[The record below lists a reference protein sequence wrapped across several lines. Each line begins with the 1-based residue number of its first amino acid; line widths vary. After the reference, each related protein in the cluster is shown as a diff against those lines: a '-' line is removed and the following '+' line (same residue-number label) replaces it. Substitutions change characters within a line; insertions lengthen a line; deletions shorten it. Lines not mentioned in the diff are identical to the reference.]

1 MSGPRLKPSIH
12 RAACIFTG
20 TAAAILLLGFFSS
33 LPAQVPAPES
43 VLGHKPGD
51 DFFLATYEESL
62 SYFQKLA
69 ESSDKIKLFRVG
81 KTSEGRDWYI
91 AVISSAENLRNLDRY
106 REIGRRVALVKGL
119 SDNEARQF
127 AREGKAIVHLD
138 GGLHA
143 TEVASAQHTIQLAY
157 NLVSGDNDP
166 AVRRILENVILVLWF
181 SMNPDGQDAVVSWYR
196 RNLGTPYEVSP
207 LPWLYQKYVGHDNNR
222 DGYMNNMVESRVVT
236 RAILDQWFPMIL
248 FCHHQTAPF
257 PARIWLPP
265 FAEPVSSN
273 MNPLMLRWLSLIG
286 SAMALYLDNHGLPGA
301 TQFGN
306 RLDDWYPGYNDGI
319 YNYRNIIAFWT
330 ETALYRYATPHFY
343 TVQDFPRDSQELR
356 KQIFYSSPWQG
367 GWWRLGDAVRYMLG
381 ASMGTL
387 DMAARYREELIFNRY
402 QAGKEVIGRFTR
414 EPPFAYVIPQQQ
426 RDPQTAALLVEKI
439 RFDGID
445 VSQATE
451 PFTANGREY
460 PAGTWVVPMD
470 QPFAYLA
477 KDLFE
482 AQRYPDLRESPDAPP
497 QIPYDVAGW
506 TLPLQMGVE
515 VAAVTSPLP
524 KDLRSKLRVL
534 DKVVPPAGSI
544 SGSGAWF
551 VLDHRTNAA
560 FRAVNRILNSGG
572 KVFTANKELT
582 LGATQYEPGAFVI
595 TGIDAGRMQALAR
608 DLAVKVQATDRAI
621 EPATALKARRIALYG
636 SWMANID
643 EGWTDWVLDQH
654 EFPHAM
660 LRNADIKAGHL
671 EDLFDSIVIAEMPAS
686 AIMDG
691 HAVGTIPGEFVGGIG
706 DDGLANLK
714 AFVRAGGTLVTL
726 GNSSTFAADKFNLPV
741 KNVLS
746 GLKPQEFSCSGSVLR
761 GEVRENSH
769 PVVFGLPPY
778 PALFFARNP
787 AFETQKDF
795 NGTVLIAYPKDE
807 NPLMSGFLL
816 HPEKIQG
823 KAAALDVPYGKGHII
838 LLAFRPQWRGQ
849 SWGTFKVLFNALL
862 YGGGW
867 KPEKAA
873 Q

>member
-1 MSGPRLKPSIH
+1 MAMAMVG
-12 RAACIFTG
+12 
-20 TAAAILLLGFFSS
+20 LLGS
-33 LPAQVPAPES
+33 LGSLAAQVPTPES

-62 SYFQKLA
+62 GYFQKLA
-69 ESSDKIKLFRVG
+69 ASSDKIKLFKVG
-81 KTSEGRDWYI
+81 KTSEGRDWTI

-106 REIGRRVALVKGL
+106 REIGRRIALVKGL
-119 SDNEARQF
+119 GDDEARQL
-127 AREGKAIVHLD
+127 ARDGKAIVHLD

-157 NLVSGDNDP
+157 SLVSGDADP
-166 AVRRILENVILVLWF
+166 AVRRILDHVILVLWF
-181 SMNPDGQDAVVSWYR
+181 SMNPDGQDAVVNWYR
-196 RNLGTPYEVSP
+196 SNLGTPYEVSP

-222 DGYMNNMVESRVVT
+222 DGYMNNMVESQVVT

-265 FAEPVSSN
+265 FAEPISN
-273 MNPLMLRWLSLIG
+273 NLSPLMLRWLSLIG
-286 SAMALYLDNHGLPGA
+286 AGMALYLDQHGLPGA

-306 RLDDWYPGYNDGI
+306 RLDDWYPGYNDGT

-356 KQIFYSSPWQG
+356 RQIFYSSPWPG

-381 ASMGTL
+381 ASMGAL

-402 QAGKEVIGRFTR
+402 LAGKGVIDRFTR

-439 RFDGID
+439 RFDGIE
-445 VSQATE
+445 VSQAAE
-451 PFTANGREY
+451 PFKANGREY
-460 PAGTWVVPMD
+460 PAGTWVVLMD
-470 QPFAYLA
+470 QPFAYLV
-477 KDLFE
+477 KELFE
-482 AQRYPDLRESPDAPP
+482 AQHYPDLRESPDAAP
-497 QIPYDVAGW
+497 QIPYDVTGW

-524 KDLRSKLRVL
+524 QDLRSKLRTL

-544 SGSGAWF
+544 GGSGAWY

-560 FRAVNRILNSGG
+560 FKAVNRVLKAGG
-572 KVFTANKELT
+572 KIFTTNKEMT
-582 LGATQYEPGAFVI
+582 LGATSYEPGAFVI
-595 TGIDAGRMQALAR
+595 TGIGSERMQSLAR
-608 DLAVKVQATDRAI
+608 ELALKVQATDRAI
-621 EPATALKARRIALYG
+621 EPATELKARRIALYG
-636 SWMANID
+636 SWTANID
-643 EGWTDWVLDQH
+643 EGWTGWVLDQH
-654 EFPHAM
+654 ELPYAV
-660 LRNADIKAGHL
+660 LRNSDIKAGHL
-671 EDLFDSIVIAEMPAS
+671 EDLCDSLLIAEMSAS

-691 HAVGTIPGEFVGGIG
+691 HAAGTIPGEFAGGIG

-726 GNSSTFAADKFNLPV
+726 GNSCAFAVDKLSLPV

-746 GLKPQEFSCSGSVLR
+746 GLKPQEFSCSGSILR
-761 GEVRENSH
+761 GEVRESSH
-769 PVVFGLPPY
+769 PVVSGLPPY

-807 NPLMSGFLL
+807 NPLLSGYLL

-823 KAAALDVPYGKGHII
+823 KAAALDVPFGKGHII

-867 KPEKAA
+867 QPEQVKK
-873 Q
+873 